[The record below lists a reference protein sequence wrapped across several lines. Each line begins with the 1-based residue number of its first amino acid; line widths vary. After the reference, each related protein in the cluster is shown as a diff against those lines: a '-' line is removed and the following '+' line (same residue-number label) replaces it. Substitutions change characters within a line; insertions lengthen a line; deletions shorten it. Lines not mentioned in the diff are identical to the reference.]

1 MKKKRISLRI
11 GVIIISSIM
20 AMMLISF
27 FYTPYSVTEMN
38 KRERFSPPNSSH
50 LLGTDNFGRDILSRL
65 MKGSQTAFFVG
76 GVAVSIGLIF
86 GIAIGATAGYFG
98 GVLDEFI
105 MRIMDSM
112 MAFPGILFALMF
124 VSIFGV
130 GIKNTII
137 AIGIMSI
144 PSFARITRSGYM
156 QHKEFEYVKNAR
168 VKGISTFRI
177 IFAHILPNVMS
188 PIIVAASM
196 GFSSA
201 VLSEAALSYLGLGVQ
216 PPDPSWGRMLNESQ
230 VYISMAP
237 WYAIAPGIM
246 ITLIVLGFNFL
257 GDGIRD
263 MQDKGK

>member
-1 MKKKRISLRI
+1 MI
-11 GVIIISSIM
+11 V
-20 AMMLISF
+20 SF

-38 KRERFSPPNSSH
+38 RIKRFSAPSSEH
-50 LLGTDNFGRDILSRL
+50 WFGTDNFGRDILSRI
-65 MKGSQTAFFVG
+65 MIGSQTAFFVG
-76 GVAVSIGLIF
+76 LVAVSIGLLF
-86 GIAIGATAGYFG
+86 GVVIGAVAGYFG
-98 GVLDEFI
+98 GWIDVFI
-105 MRIMDSM
+105 MRIMDAM

-130 GIKNTII
+130 GIRNTII

-144 PSFARITRSGYM
+144 PSFARITRSGYI

-168 VKGISTFRI
+168 VKGVSNIRI
-177 IFAHILPNVMS
+177 IFSHILPNVIS

-201 VLSEAALSYLGLGVQ
+201 VLSEAALSFLGLGVQ
-216 PPDPSWGRMLNESQ
+216 PPNPSWGRMLNESQ
-230 VYISMAP
+230 MYISIAP
-237 WYAIAPGIM
+237 WYAIVPGIM

-263 MQDKGK
+263 LQDKRK

>member
-1 MKKKRISLRI
+1 MKKKKISLYI
-11 GVIIISSIM
+11 GITIISAILL
-20 AMMLISF
+20 MMLVSF

-38 KRERFSPPNSSH
+38 RRERFVPPGSTH
-50 LLGTDNFGRDILSRL
+50 FLGTDNFGRDVFSRI
-65 MKGSQTAFFVG
+65 MQGSQTAFFVG
-76 GVAVSIGLIF
+76 AVAVSIGLFF

-98 GVLDEFI
+98 GFTDEFI
-105 MRIMDSM
+105 MSVMDAM

-144 PSFARITRSGYM
+144 PSFARITRSGFI
-156 QHKEFEYVKNAR
+156 QHKEFEYVKNAK
-168 VKGISTFRI
+168 VKGVSTFRI
-177 IFAHILPNVMS
+177 IFVHILPNVLS

-230 VYISMAP
+230 VFISMAP

-257 GDGIRD
+257 GDGLRD
-263 MQDKGK
+263 LQDKRG